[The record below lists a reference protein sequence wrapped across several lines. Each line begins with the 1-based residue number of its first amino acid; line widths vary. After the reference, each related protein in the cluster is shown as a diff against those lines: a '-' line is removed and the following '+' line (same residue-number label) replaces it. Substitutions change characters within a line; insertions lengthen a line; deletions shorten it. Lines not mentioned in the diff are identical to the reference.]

1 MKKNILMALSV
12 LVLFSTINIAHS
24 KVTVSNELS
33 SAIQMYK
40 AGNYV
45 GCYTQ
50 LEEVVKIDPSN
61 PLVYYYLGMA
71 SAQLGRKDEA
81 IQNYERAITLSPK
94 SNNLTRYAKKGKRC
108 IETPDKCEESMFDSA
123 DDEFILNKASGKFSE
138 KVKSD
143 FERLKIENFMRE
155 MNNSDDI
162 DPQKFKEYKNF
173 SSVPTDEEVVAA
185 IRVLQNAGFGNL
197 LERTNIDYS
206 MLTNNGMQQNSM
218 LNLMGGASMNP
229 QLIQALLTNNMAQ
242 GF

>member
-1 MKKNILMALSV
+1 MKKNILMVLSA

-33 SAIQMYK
+33 SAIQKYK
-40 AGNYV
+40 VGNYV
-45 GCYTQ
+45 GCYSQ
-50 LEEVVKIDPSN
+50 LEEFVKVDPSN
-61 PLVYYYLGMA
+61 PLAYYYLGMA

-81 IQNYERAITLSPK
+81 IQNYERAITLSPR

-108 IETPDKCEESMFDSA
+108 LETPDKCEESLFDTE

-143 FERLKIENFMRE
+143 YERLKIENFMRE
-155 MNNSDDI
+155 MNNTEDI
-162 DPQKFKEYKNF
+162 DTKKFKEYKDF
-173 SSVPTDEEVVAA
+173 SSVPTDEEIVAA
-185 IRVLQNAGFGNL
+185 MRVLQKAGLGNFFD
-197 LERTNIDYS
+197 RNSIDYS

-229 QLIQALLTNNMAQ
+229 QLIQALLTNNMTQ